1 MKKYDLIIKKLP
13 DEIIELTV
21 TNEHIE
27 MLKNSI
33 SKIFN
38 LTCKIEKIKDCTLT
52 IRIANENKTNFFK
65 FLTIIC
71 YLKNLKL
78 KTPPTYTETIE
89 TEVKIL
95 EVDRKKI
102 VQKILS
108 LGGKKVFENDIT
120 TTWFDYPDRSIKK
133 ADKVIR
139 VKKVG
144 EIYIIS
150 YKGVTQN
157 SDKSIAKIRN
167 EVESKIDN
175 YKELIKF
182 LNNLNLY
189 STDQKEKHRISYQ
202 LDKNLIEFDKMS
214 KPIDIPEFL
223 EIEGKNIEEILKC
236 AKKIG
241 YTKEDFKSWGSKK
254 LIEHYRTLFKKNRTK
269 EYKIKKNIKKIH
281 LHGDGRKP
289 NNLPREKTNP
299 FLRKK

>member
-1 MKKYDLIIKKLP
+1 MEKYDVVIKELKYNEIELIIAH
-13 DEIIELTV
+13 
-21 TNEHIE
+21 EHTGIFT
-27 MLKNSI
+27 NSI
-33 SKIFN
+33 SNIFN
-38 LTCKIEKIKDCTLT
+38 LTCELKKIENCTLT
-52 IRIANENKTNFFK
+52 IKIANKNKINFYK
-65 FLTIIC
+65 FIAIIC
-71 YLKNLKL
+71 YLKNLTFKKP
-78 KTPPTYTETIE
+78 KTYNEEIE

-102 VQKILS
+102 VQKILP

-120 TTWFDYPDRSIKK
+120 TIWFDYPNNSIGKSGK
-133 ADKVIR
+133 IIR
-139 VKKVG
+139 LKKVG
-144 EIYIIS
+144 EIYIVG
-150 YKGVTQN
+150 YKGLTQN

-223 EIEGKNIEEILKC
+223 EIEGENIEEILKC

-241 YTKEDFKSWGSKK
+241 YTKKDFKSWGSKK
-254 LIEHYRTLFKKNRTK
+254 LIEHYLKK
-269 EYKIKKNIKKIH
+269 
-281 LHGDGRKP
+281 
-289 NNLPREKTNP
+289 
-299 FLRKK
+299 LRKEK